1 MQYVCPSFY
10 DIERSSGTEGAFL
23 QVCPVMQ
30 VCPPLYNTYLS
41 SMASEIT
48 MIAKQFTIQEQYEGW
63 NTFLGIS
70 SSYSDHHSS
79 GECSKGNCDTII
91 EIGKIQCKIFQ
102 EINGRALYIGESKQ
116 FYEPGY
122 ADKEFDESVL
132 RNKEL
137 DMMERNHRF
146 RRQAETTEEPEGSG
160 GTTEALLVED
170 PPGIGLGFILGKKNE
185 NS

>member
-1 MQYVCPSFY
+1 M
-10 DIERSSGTEGAFL
+10 
-23 QVCPVMQ
+23 
-30 VCPPLYNTYLS
+30 
-41 SMASEIT
+41 
-48 MIAKQFTIQEQYEGW
+48 
-63 NTFLGIS
+63 
-70 SSYSDHHSS
+70 
-79 GECSKGNCDTII
+79 
-91 EIGKIQCKIFQ
+91 
-102 EINGRALYIGESKQ
+102 YIGESKQ

-170 PPGIGLGFILGKKNE
+170 PPGIGLGFILGKKKGN
-185 NS
+185 N